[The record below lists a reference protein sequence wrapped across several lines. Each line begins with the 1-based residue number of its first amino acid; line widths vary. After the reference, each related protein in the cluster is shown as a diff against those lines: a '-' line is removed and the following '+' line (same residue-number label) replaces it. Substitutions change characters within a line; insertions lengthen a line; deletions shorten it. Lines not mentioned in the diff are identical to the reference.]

1 MRKETGKI
9 MAWADKL
16 GCAKMNGFMA
26 GAYAMSFVCAVFYLA
41 QALIA
46 LPRLASMTQMAL
58 VYGIAQSALSFLA
71 CEVFSAIRDWERDKY
86 GFLEGRRSVAY
97 SGMLTDNVRQELR
110 NAARLEELRLDPQQG
125 DKASTKTYKR
135 ACFVAVA
142 AMALPMVLML
152 VWRNNWTAY
161 LTLAVLQAAGL
172 ALAWRQAV
180 VLRRQLETYRYYGV
194 VCDAQSL

>member
-71 CEVFSAIRDWERDKY
+71 CEVFSAIRDWVRDKHA
-86 GFLEGRRSVAY
+86 FLESRRSLSY
-97 SGMLTDNVRQELR
+97 SGMLTDDARRELR
-110 NAARLEELRLDPQQG
+110 NAARLEELRLEPQQG
-125 DKASTKTYKR
+125 DKSSMKAYKWTR
-135 ACFVAVA
+135 FA
-142 AMALPMVLML
+142 AMLAMTLPMVLAF
-152 VWRNNWTAY
+152 VWRNNWIVCWI
-161 LTLAVLQAAGL
+161 LIVLQAAGL

-180 VLRRQLETYRYYGV
+180 VLQRQLETYRYYGV